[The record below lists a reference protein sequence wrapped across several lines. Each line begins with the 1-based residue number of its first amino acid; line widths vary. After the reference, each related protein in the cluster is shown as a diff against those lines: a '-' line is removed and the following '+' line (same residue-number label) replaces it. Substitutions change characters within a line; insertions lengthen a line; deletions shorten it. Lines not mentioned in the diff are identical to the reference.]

1 MDTVLAISIGTLST
15 IILAGILTFMILAW
29 FAVRYWLS
37 NSADSSLADI
47 KTPTI
52 DRLNAAA
59 LEKFDDP
66 QAVAKL
72 AEDESAPA
80 DLLAVVPREDTES
93 ATQPPGG
100 ISQVKSDSVIEQ
112 NPSEGR

>member
-1 MDTVLAISIGTLST
+1 MVK
-15 IILAGILTFMILAW
+15 ILAFALNTMTTLLLAGLLTLMILGW
-29 FAVRYWLS
+29 FALRYWLGR
-37 NSADSSLADI
+37 NQDSSLAEI

-66 QAVAKL
+66 QAVARL

-80 DLLAVVPREDTES
+80 DLLEVVPREDTDSTTPPRGDSAQKSES
-93 ATQPPGG
+93 VT
-100 ISQVKSDSVIEQ
+100 E
-112 NPSEGR
+112 